1 MPALKQNGHLK
12 IKAFAIW
19 PIMVLLLSA
28 KGKSDKK
35 TKDLS
40 LFLKRQLTERILF
53 ARHVFI
59 L

>member
-35 TKDLS
+35 NKDLS
-40 LFLKRQLTERILF
+40 LF
-53 ARHVFI
+53 
-59 L
+59 